1 MPIIQRLDKGVL
13 SGLLNRLTKRPNI
26 AEVASIILKLSIYF
40 FTTISI
46 FQFYCTAGKKD
57 IATCQSLQQ
66 VILDIGTVVFGD
78 EFELKHG
85 EQLMV
90 TLSLSTLFASLAAFL
105 LVAMENPRKRR
116 SAAVF
121 SQSKSPFITKNTD
134 NDSDNNGV
142 LRKIQTFF
150 SNLFNRIVVFLST
163 GGGDPKLWPYLWV
176 MLILPTFQK
185 TAYRMYEKF
194 PTDKSDIIRDL
205 ANPSGISAVIALS
218 WFMVPVSRQS
228 PLLVALGV
236 NPILALK
243 FHIWAGRLCLFFSV
257 IHTLCYL
264 LMYEYGRADDV
275 TVEEELV
282 KVLIPS
288 WDCWKGK
295 GEFCYGTFR
304 NFTGLVSVGALI
316 LLTITSLN
324 VIRRNY
330 YKFFYISHIILGTL
344 MLVFAIAHWGAMQ
357 FYILP
362 SLIYYL
368 ACTAPVVI
376 QSLAS
381 YFIDGGCRILTTT
394 FIADSGGCA
403 EIVIDRSSCGANIDE
418 SGLYVRICCPELSLM
433 WHPFT
438 EVSTEV
444 FDDEDG
450 CAKLKLLFRVYG
462 SFTQKLFKRLEEC
475 RPVIQNDSSNKRIG
489 NEDDDDTEHQLVI
502 QQQQPKL
509 PPIILI
515 DGFYNEGSDWSTSA
529 LKHDVVLMVT
539 GGIGVTPML
548 TLVLMLYRTMNSCVG
563 MRQKPTTRR
572 VDLHWYCR
580 DEGLIR
586 YTLEN
591 YISKMIGHEKHYNK
605 TSISTGKEID
615 IRFSI
620 EDSEEDIEVGNDE
633 QEVGDIDVACEFN
646 IVVHLT
652 SKDVSDPTPF
662 HIFRDENDIEDA
674 LPTPEADNENKS
686 DISSKNNDCNEVIH
700 HVKLPINQGQQL
712 PNSKLVRGREMR
724 STNFAVAQK
733 YGYVRNLPSLT
744 LFVIIFVSGIAVQ
757 WWQYM
762 DVIEVERQSVAVR
775 LYGLYI
781 ITAISLGV
789 GIITEISHRV
799 LIRSRTANKSSSS
812 KELNSKLMK
821 ETNIYDSTTDIID
834 LEDINKSL
842 DAKILDLTSSKSNS
856 IATASSSSSS
866 SSSSKSNKSLD
877 AKILDLTSSKSD
889 TIATTSSSS
898 SSSSS
903 SKSKTRHSQTTYSL
917 PHRSLSGNQTRL
929 SIRVDNGR
937 PIMNDVIQGVVDGA
951 KKPSLFLCGPE
962 KLLTNVKNSISRET
976 NLCSVYEE
984 HFEM

>member
-1 MPIIQRLDKGVL
+1 MPIIQRLNKGVL
-13 SGLLNRLTKRPNI
+13 SGLVNRLTKRPNI
-26 AEVASIILKLSIYF
+26 TEVASIILKLSIYF
-40 FTTISI
+40 LTTISI
-46 FQFYCTAGKKD
+46 FQFYCTAGRSED

-85 EQLMV
+85 EQLIV

-116 SAAVF
+116 STAVF
-121 SQSKSPFITKNTD
+121 SQSNSPFITKISD

-142 LRKIQTFF
+142 LRKIQTSF

-163 GGGDPKLWPYLWV
+163 GGGDPKLWPYLLV
-176 MLILPTFQK
+176 MLVLPTFQK
-185 TAYRMYEKF
+185 TAYRMYEEF
-194 PTDKSDIIRDL
+194 PKDKSAIIGDL

-275 TVEEELV
+275 TIEEELV
-282 KVLIPS
+282 KVLFPT

-295 GEFCYGTFR
+295 GENCSGYFR
-304 NFTGLVSVGALI
+304 NFTGLVSVVALI

-330 YKFFYISHIILGTL
+330 YKFFYISHIILGSL
-344 MLVFAIAHWGAMQ
+344 MLIFAIAHWGPMQ

-403 EIVIDRSSCGANIDE
+403 EIVIDRSSCGAVIDE

-438 EVSTEV
+438 EVSTEA

-489 NEDDDDTEHQLVI
+489 DDDDDDTEHQLVM

-548 TLVLMLYRTMNSCVG
+548 SLVRMLHQTLNSCVG
-563 MRQKPTTRR
+563 MRHKPTTRR

-591 YISKMIGHEKHYNK
+591 YISKMIGHEKNINYNK
-605 TSISTGKEID
+605 SSISTGKEID
-615 IRFSI
+615 MRFSI

-674 LPTPEADNENKS
+674 LPTSEADNENKS

-700 HVKLPINQGQQL
+700 HVKLPIIQEQQL
-712 PNSKLVRGREMR
+712 QNSKLVRGREMR

-744 LFVIIFVSGIAVQ
+744 LFVIVFVSGIAVQ
-757 WWQYM
+757 WWQFIDY
-762 DVIEVERQSVAVR
+762 ILVERQSVAVR

-789 GIITEISHRV
+789 GIITEISHRF
-799 LIRSRTANKSSSS
+799 LIRKRTANKSSSS
-812 KELNSKLMK
+812 KELNSKLLK
-821 ETNIYDSTTDIID
+821 ENIIDSTTDIID
-834 LEDINKSL
+834 LEDI
-842 DAKILDLTSSKSNS
+842 
-856 IATASSSSSS
+856 
-866 SSSSKSNKSLD
+866 NKSLD

-903 SKSKTRHSQTTYSL
+903 SKSKTRRPQTTYSL
-917 PHRSLSGNQTRL
+917 PHTSLSGNETRL

-937 PIMNDVIQGVVDGA
+937 PIMNDVIQGVVADGA

-962 KLLTNVKNSISRET
+962 KLLTNVKNAISKET